1 MLDSRTLRKIKT
13 MKKLITKI
21 INFYK
26 DNWTHVVSM
35 NACIFLIW
43 FAYGCEPKTKS
54 LLSPATEV
62 TRAELIGELELLLAK
77 YESRTEDLDK
87 QEQLRD
93 FVLKQTLI
101 VANTGGVNP
110 IGIATALLALLGLGA
125 GVDDIRLR
133 RQRAK
138 QLTYEPVK

>member
-1 MLDSRTLRKIKT
+1 
-13 MKKLITKI
+13 MKKLIQKI
-21 INFYK
+21 LNFYN

-54 LLSPATEV
+54 LTQPGQEV
-62 TRAELIGELELLLAK
+62 TRAELIGELEILKLQYK
-77 YESRTEDLDK
+77 SRTDDLDK
-87 QEQLRD
+87 QELLRD
-93 FVLKQTLI
+93 FILQQTVI
-101 VANTGGVNP
+101 VAQTGTVNP

-138 QLTYEPVK
+138 QPILNYIKEKE